1 MPYDN
6 LFDKTAPRPGQSKN
20 IAMRASKWFSRDD
33 GSIGPLTAEDASR
46 VIAAAADVA
55 LIVGPD
61 GIVQDCAFRTS
72 ELENAVED
80 AGSWAGRRWAD
91 TVTVESRQ
99 KAEALL
105 ESALQDSEPH
115 PRHLNHPAALEGSDI
130 AIEYSTVR
138 ANRDGSVIAFGR
150 DLRRLATLQQRLVD
164 AQQAVERDYASLR
177 QAQARYRGLFQT
189 APEPLMVVDAQSLR
203 VTEANPAALTLIEQ
217 GRRSLG
223 ASVLDL
229 LHPDDRA
236 GAQRLLVNMRQAG
249 GPQSMAVRLNPA
261 SGDKPGGDKLASS
274 AASSPSGSV
283 TLDVTMLME
292 DKTAVL
298 VVRLTTAPTAATTKA
313 DNVSDVNQRLLTA
326 FEQAPDG
333 FVLTTPEGALI
344 NANATFIG
352 MAQLGSLARAQGRSI
367 ENWIGQSGVD
377 TEVLLANLKQRGV
390 VRLFATSIRG
400 EMGNSQDVEISA
412 NAVTLDGQQ
421 CFSFVIRDIGRRLT
435 TARSQPP
442 RAMPRSIE
450 QLTELIGR
458 VSMKELVR
466 DAIDVI
472 ERLCIESAL
481 ELTGNNRAS
490 AAEMLGLSRQ
500 SLYVKLRRYGLSDPG
515 DGEADGEAG
524 P

>member
-6 LFDKTAPRPGQSKN
+6 LFDQTAPRPGQSKN
-20 IAMRASKWFSRDD
+20 AAMRASKWFSRDN
-33 GSIGPLTAEDASR
+33 GSIGALSAEDASR

-55 LIVGPD
+55 LIVSPD

-80 AGSWAGRRWAD
+80 AGSWAGRRWTD
-91 TVTVESRQ
+91 TVTVESRH

-105 ESALQDSEPH
+105 ESALKNSESH
-115 PRHLNHPAALEGSDI
+115 PRHLNHPAALEGADI

-138 ANRDGSVIAFGR
+138 AKSDGSVIAFGR

-177 QAQARYRGLFQT
+177 QAQARYRSLFQT

-203 VTEANPAALTLIEQ
+203 ITEANPAALALIEQ

-223 ASVLDL
+223 AAVVDL
-229 LHPDDRA
+229 LHADDRA
-236 GAQRLLVNMRQAG
+236 GAQRLLVGMRQGG

-261 SGDKPGGDKLASS
+261 TADKTNGDKLAAPGLSS
-274 AASSPSGSV
+274 NGPV

-292 DKTAVL
+292 DKAPVL
-298 VVRLTTAPTAATTKA
+298 VVRLTAAPATATANT
-313 DNVSDVNQRLLTA
+313 VSDVNQRLLAA

-333 FVLTTPEGALI
+333 FVLTTPEGELI
-344 NANATFIG
+344 NANATFIA
-352 MAQLGSLARAQGRSI
+352 MAQLGSLTRAQGRSI

-377 TEVLLANLKQRGV
+377 TDVLLANLKQRGV
-390 VRLFATSIRG
+390 LRLFATSIRG
-400 EMGNSQDVEISA
+400 EMGGMNDVEISA
-412 NAVTLDGQQ
+412 NAVTLDGQP
-421 CFSFVIRDIGRRLT
+421 CFSFVIRDVGRRLT
-435 TARSQPP
+435 TTRAQPP

-500 SLYVKLRRYGLSDPG
+500 SLYVKLRRYGLSDSA
-515 DGEADGEAG
+515 DGEADGETV

>member
-6 LFDKTAPRPGQSKN
+6 TPSETAPPPGQRKN
-20 IAMRASKWFSRDD
+20 SAMKASKWFSRDN

-55 LIVGPD
+55 LIVSPD

-80 AGSWAGRRWAD
+80 AGSWAGRLWAE
-91 TVTVESRQ
+91 TVTVESRP

-105 ESALQDSEPH
+105 DGALKDLEPH
-115 PRHLNHPAALEGSDI
+115 LRHLNHPSALDGPDV
-130 AIEYSTVR
+130 AIEYSAVR
-138 ANRDGSVIAFGR
+138 ANSDGSVIAFGR
-150 DLRRLATLQQRLVD
+150 DLRRLATLQQRVVD
-164 AQQAVERDYASLR
+164 AQQALERDYASLR

-189 APEPLMVVDAQSLR
+189 APEPLMVVDAQNLR
-203 VTEANPAALTLIEQ
+203 IVEANPAALALIEQ
-217 GRRSLG
+217 GRRTFG
-223 ASVLDL
+223 ASALDL
-229 LHPDDRA
+229 LHADDRA
-236 GAQRLLVNMRQAG
+236 AAQKLLAGMRQAAG
-249 GPQSMAVRLNPA
+249 GLQSMSVRLNPDSKVDR
-261 SGDKPGGDKLASS
+261 SGPDMPVILGATLLMEENAPVLVLRFTS
-274 AASSPSGSV
+274 AAP
-283 TLDVTMLME
+283 D
-292 DKTAVL
+292 A
-298 VVRLTTAPTAATTKA
+298 KA
-313 DNVSDVNQRLLTA
+313 HGPQEVNERLLTA
-326 FEQAPDG
+326 LDQAPDG
-333 FVLTTPEGALI
+333 FVLTSQNGQVL
-344 NANATFIG
+344 NANAAFIA
-352 MAQLGSLARAQGRSI
+352 MAQLGSLDRAQGRSI

-377 TEVLLANLKQRGV
+377 TDVLLANLKQRGV

-400 EMGNSQDVEISA
+400 EMGSANDVEISA
-412 NAVTLDGQQ
+412 NALMLDGQQ
-421 CFSFVIRDIGRRLT
+421 CFAFIIRDIGRRLT
-435 TARSQPP
+435 TARAQPA

-481 ELTGNNRAS
+481 ELTSNNRAS

-515 DGEADGEAG
+515 DAEPDGEPGA
-524 P
+524 

>member
-6 LFDKTAPRPGQSKN
+6 LPDQTAPGPGQRKN
-20 IAMRASKWFSRDD
+20 YAMRASKWFSRDN
-33 GSIGPLTAEDASR
+33 GSIGPLNAEDASR

-55 LIVGPD
+55 LIVSPD

-80 AGSWAGRRWAD
+80 AGSWAGRRWTD
-91 TVTVESRQ
+91 TVTVESRH

-105 ESALQDSEPH
+105 DGALKDAEPH
-115 PRHLNHPAALEGSDI
+115 LRHLNHPSAHDGSDI
-130 AIEYSTVR
+130 AIEYATVR
-138 ANRDGSVIAFGR
+138 ANSEGSVIAFGR
-150 DLRRLATLQQRLVD
+150 DLRRLANLQQRLVD
-164 AQQAVERDYASLR
+164 AQQALERDYASLR
-177 QAQARYRGLFQT
+177 QAQARYRGLFHS

-203 VTEANPAALTLIEQ
+203 VAEANPAALKLIEQ

-223 ASVLDL
+223 ASFIDL

-236 GAQRLLVNMRQAG
+236 AAQRLLAGMRQAG
-249 GPQSMAVRLNPA
+249 GPQTLPVRLNPD
-261 SGDKPGGDKLASS
+261 STSEKPGGEKLG
-274 AASSPSGSV
+274 PEVRV
-283 TLDVTMLME
+283 TLSVTMLME
-292 DKTAVL
+292 EKAAVL
-298 VVRLTTAPTAATTKA
+298 VLRLTAAPIAAKA
-313 DNVSDVNQRLLTA
+313 SSPSDVNQRLLTA
-326 FEQAPDG
+326 LEQAPDG
-333 FVLTTPEGALI
+333 FVLTTPDGEI
-344 NANATFIG
+344 VNANAAFLG
-352 MAQLGSLARAQGRSI
+352 MAQIGSLDRAQGRSI
-367 ENWIGQSGVD
+367 ETWIGQSGVD
-377 TEVLLANLKQRGV
+377 TDVLLANLKQRGT
-390 VRLFATSIRG
+390 VRLFATSLRG
-400 EMGNSQDVEISA
+400 EMGGTNDVEISA
-412 NAVTLDGQQ
+412 NAVMLDGQQ
-421 CFSFVIRDIGRRLT
+421 YFGFVIRDIGRRLT
-435 TARSQPP
+435 TARAQPA

-515 DGEADGEAG
+515 DSEADGETG
-524 P
+524 S

>member
-1 MPYDN
+1 
-6 LFDKTAPRPGQSKN
+6 
-20 IAMRASKWFSRDD
+20 MRASRWFSRDN
-33 GSIGPLTAEDASR
+33 GSIGPLNAEDASR

-55 LIVGPD
+55 LIVSSD
-61 GIVQDCAFRTS
+61 GIVQDCAFRTT

-80 AGSWAGRRWAD
+80 AGSWAGRRWTE

-105 ESALQDSEPH
+105 DGALKDAEPH
-115 PRHLNHPAALEGSDI
+115 LRHLNHPAALDGADV
-130 AIEYSTVR
+130 AIEYSAVR
-138 ANRDGSVIAFGR
+138 ANSDGSVIAFGR
-150 DLRRLATLQQRLVD
+150 DLRRLANLQQRLVD
-164 AQQAVERDYASLR
+164 AQQALERDYASLR

-189 APEPLMVVDAQSLR
+189 APEPLMVVDSQSLR
-203 VTEANPAALTLIEQ
+203 VAEANPAALKLIEQ

-223 ASVLDL
+223 TPVLDL

-236 GAQRLLVNMRQAG
+236 AAQRLLAGMRQAG
-249 GPQSMAVRLNPA
+249 GSQSMAVRLNPD
-261 SGDKPGGDKLASS
+261 STGDKAGGDKFG
-274 AASSPSGSV
+274 PMV
-283 TLDVTMLME
+283 TVALGVTVLME
-292 DKTAVL
+292 EKSAVL
-298 VVRLTTAPTAATTKA
+298 VLRLTAAPAETKATTA
-313 DNVSDVNQRLLTA
+313 SDVNQRLLTA
-326 FEQAPDG
+326 LEQAPDG
-333 FVLTTPEGALI
+333 FVLTSQDGEVV
-344 NANATFIG
+344 NANAAFIS

-377 TEVLLANLKQRGV
+377 TDVLLANLKQRGV

-400 EMGNSQDVEISA
+400 ELGATQDVEISA
-412 NAVTLDGQQ
+412 NAVMLDGQQ
-421 CFSFVIRDIGRRLT
+421 CFGLVIRDIGRRLT
-435 TARSQPP
+435 TARAQPT

-515 DGEADGEAG
+515 DSETDGEQAS
-524 P
+524 

>member
-1 MPYDN
+1 
-6 LFDKTAPRPGQSKN
+6 
-20 IAMRASKWFSRDD
+20 MRASKWFSRDN
-33 GSIGPLTAEDASR
+33 GSLGPLNAEDASR

-55 LIVGPD
+55 LIVSPD
-61 GIVQDCAFRTS
+61 GIVQDCAFRSS

-80 AGSWAGRRWAD
+80 AGSWAGRLWTD

-99 KAEALL
+99 KAEDLLDGALKD
-105 ESALQDSEPH
+105 AEPH
-115 PRHLNHPAALEGSDI
+115 LRHLNHPAALDGADV
-130 AIEYSTVR
+130 AIEYSVVR
-138 ANRDGSVIAFGR
+138 ANSDGSVIAFGR

-164 AQQAVERDYASLR
+164 AQQALERDYASLR

-203 VTEANPAALTLIEQ
+203 IAEANPAALKLIEQ
-217 GRRSLG
+217 GRRTLG
-223 ASVLDL
+223 VPVVDL
-229 LHPDDRA
+229 LHADDRA
-236 GAQRLLVNMRQAG
+236 NAQRLLAGMRQAA
-249 GPQSMAVRLNPA
+249 GPQSIAVRINPDSA
-261 SGDKPGGDKLASS
+261 GDKAGGAKFGPDM
-274 AASSPSGSV
+274 SV
-283 TLDVTMLME
+283 TLGVTILLE
-292 DKTAVL
+292 EKSAVL
-298 VVRLTTAPTAATTKA
+298 VLRFAAAPSATTA
-313 DNVSDVNQRLLTA
+313 DSGSDVNQRLLTA
-326 FEQAPDG
+326 LDQAPDG
-333 FVLTTPEGALI
+333 FVLTTQDGAVV
-344 NANATFIG
+344 NANAAFIG
-352 MAQLGSLARAQGRSI
+352 MAQLGSLDRARGRSI

-377 TEVLLANLKQRGV
+377 TDVLLANLKQRGV

-400 EMGNSQDVEISA
+400 EMGGTNDVEISA
-412 NAVTLDGQQ
+412 NALMLDGQQ
-421 CFSFVIRDIGRRLT
+421 CFGFVIRDIGRRLT
-435 TARSQPP
+435 TARAQPP

-515 DGEADGEAG
+515 DAEADAEPGS
-524 P
+524 

>member
-1 MPYDN
+1 
-6 LFDKTAPRPGQSKN
+6 
-20 IAMRASKWFSRDD
+20 MRASKWFSRDN
-33 GSIGPLTAEDASR
+33 GSIGPLSAEDASR

-55 LIVGPD
+55 LIVSPD

-80 AGSWAGRRWAD
+80 AGSWAGRRWTD
-91 TVTVESRQ
+91 TVTVESRH

-105 ESALQDSEPH
+105 DGALKDAEPH
-115 PRHLNHPAALEGSDI
+115 LRHLNHPAALDGADV
-130 AIEYSTVR
+130 AIEYSAVR
-138 ANRDGSVIAFGR
+138 ANSDGSVIAFGR
-150 DLRRLATLQQRLVD
+150 DLRRLANLQQRLVD
-164 AQQAVERDYASLR
+164 AQQALERDYASLR

-203 VTEANPAALTLIEQ
+203 IAEANPAALKLIEQ

-223 ASVLDL
+223 APVVDL
-229 LHPDDRA
+229 LHADDRA
-236 GAQRLLVNMRQAG
+236 NAHRLLAGMRQAG
-249 GPQSMAVRLNPA
+249 GAQTMAVRLNPD
-261 SGDKPGGDKLASS
+261 STGDKAAGDKAGGDRFGPNS
-274 AASSPSGSV
+274 SV

-292 DKTAVL
+292 EKSAILVL
-298 VVRLTTAPTAATTKA
+298 RLTAASTAAAKA
-313 DNVSDVNQRLLTA
+313 KSASDVNQRLLTA
-326 FEQAPDG
+326 LEQAPDG
-333 FVLTTPEGALI
+333 FVLTTQDGEVL
-344 NANATFIG
+344 NANAAFIG
-352 MAQLGSLARAQGRSI
+352 MTQLGTLARAQGRSI
-367 ENWIGQSGVD
+367 DNWIGQSGVD
-377 TEVLLANLKQRGV
+377 TDVLLANLKQRGI

-400 EMGNSQDVEISA
+400 EVGGTNDVEISA
-412 NAVTLDGQQ
+412 NAVMIDGQQ
-421 CFSFVIRDIGRRLT
+421 CFGFVIRDIGRRLT
-435 TARSQPP
+435 TARSQPA

-515 DGEADGEAG
+515 DSEPDGETG
-524 P
+524 S

>member
-6 LFDKTAPRPGQSKN
+6 VPSETEPSQGQRKN
-20 IAMRASKWFSRDD
+20 AVMRASKWFSRDN
-33 GSIGPLTAEDASR
+33 GSIGPLNAEDASR

-55 LIVGPD
+55 LIVSPD

-80 AGSWAGRRWAD
+80 AGSWAGRRWTD

-105 ESALQDSEPH
+105 EGALKDADPH
-115 PRHLNHPAALEGSDI
+115 LRHLNHPAAIDGSDI
-130 AIEYSTVR
+130 AIEYATVR
-138 ANRDGSVIAFGR
+138 ANSDGSVIAFGR
-150 DLRRLATLQQRLVD
+150 DLRRLGTLQQRLVD
-164 AQQAVERDYASLR
+164 AQQALERDYASLR

-189 APEPLMVVDAQSLR
+189 APEPLMVVDSQTLR
-203 VTEANPAALTLIEQ
+203 VTEANPAAFKLIEQ
-217 GRRSLG
+217 GRRTLG
-223 ASVLDL
+223 MPAVDI

-236 GAQRLLVNMRQAG
+236 AASRLLVGMRQAG
-249 GPQSMAVRLNPA
+249 GAQSLAVRINPD
-261 SGDKPGGDKLASS
+261 STGDKSHPNL
-274 AASSPSGSV
+274 PM
-283 TLDVTMLME
+283 TLNVTMLME
-292 DKTAVL
+292 EKSTVL
-298 VVRLTTAPTAATTKA
+298 VLRLDAPAAAPNANST
-313 DNVSDVNQRLLTA
+313 SDVNQRLLTA
-326 FEQAPDG
+326 LEQAPDA
-333 FVLTTPEGALI
+333 FVLTSQDGEVV
-344 NANATFIG
+344 NANAAFIA
-352 MAQLGSLARAQGRSI
+352 MAQIGSLERAQGRSI

-377 TEVLLANLKQRGV
+377 IDVLLANLKQRGL

-400 EMGNSQDVEISA
+400 EMGGTNDVEISA
-412 NAVTLDGQQ
+412 NAVMLDGQQ
-421 CFSFVIRDIGRRLT
+421 CFGFVIRDVGRRLT
-435 TARSQPP
+435 TARAQPA

-515 DGEADGEAG
+515 DSESDGEAG
-524 P
+524 S

>member
-1 MPYDN
+1 
-6 LFDKTAPRPGQSKN
+6 
-20 IAMRASKWFSRDD
+20 MRASKWFSRDN
-33 GSIGPLTAEDASR
+33 GSIGPLSAEDASR

-55 LIVGPD
+55 LIVSPD

-80 AGSWAGRRWAD
+80 AESWAGRRWTD
-91 TVTVESRQ
+91 TVTVESRI

-105 ESALQDSEPH
+105 EGALKDAEPH
-115 PRHLNHPAALEGSDI
+115 LRHLNHPSALDGSDI

-138 ANRDGSVIAFGR
+138 ANDDGSVIAFGR
-150 DLRRLATLQQRLVD
+150 DLRRLSSLQQRLVD
-164 AQQAVERDYASLR
+164 AQQALERDYASLR

-203 VTEANPAALTLIEQ
+203 IAEANPAALKLIEQ
-217 GRRSLG
+217 GRRTLG
-223 ASVLDL
+223 AAVVELV
-229 LHPDDRA
+229 HPDDRA
-236 GAQRLLVNMRQAG
+236 GVQRLLTGMRQAG
-249 GPQSMAVRLNPA
+249 GPQSMAVRLNPD
-261 SGDKPGGDKLASS
+261 STGDKAGDKSGP
-274 AASSPSGSV
+274 AANC
-283 TLDVTMLME
+283 TLGVTMLME
-292 DKTAVL
+292 EKSAVL
-298 VVRLTTAPTAATTKA
+298 VLRLGAAATEIKA
-313 DNVSDVNQRLLTA
+313 NGTSDVNQRLLTA
-326 FEQAPDG
+326 LEESPDG
-333 FVLTTPEGALI
+333 FVLTTQDGDVL
-344 NANATFIG
+344 NANAAFIG
-352 MAQLGSLARAQGRSI
+352 MAQLGSSDRAQGRSI

-377 TEVLLANLKQRGV
+377 TDVLLANLKQRGV

-400 EMGNSQDVEISA
+400 EMGSTNDVEISA
-412 NAVTLDGQQ
+412 NAVMLDGQQ
-421 CFSFVIRDIGRRLT
+421 CFGFVIRDIGRRLT
-435 TARSQPP
+435 TARAQPA

-515 DGEADGEAG
+515 DSEADGEPGA
-524 P
+524 

>member
-1 MPYDN
+1 M
-6 LFDKTAPRPGQSKN
+6 PGQRKN
-20 IAMRASKWFSRDD
+20 TAMRASKWFSRDN

-46 VIAAAADVA
+46 IVAAAADVA
-55 LIVGPD
+55 LLVSSD
-61 GIVQDCAFRTS
+61 GIVQDCAFRTP

-80 AGSWAGRRWAD
+80 AGSWAGRPWAD
-91 TVTVESRQ
+91 TVTVESRH

-105 ESALQDSEPH
+105 DGALKDAEPH
-115 PRHLNHPAALEGSDI
+115 LRHLNYPAAVDGPDV
-130 AIEYSTVR
+130 AIEYSAVR
-138 ANRDGSVIAFGR
+138 ANSDGSVIAFGR
-150 DLRRLATLQQRLVD
+150 DLRRLSTLQQRLVD
-164 AQQAVERDYASLR
+164 AQQALERDYASLR

-189 APEPLMVVDAQSLR
+189 APEPLIVADAQTLR
-203 VTEANPAALTLIEQ
+203 VTEANPAALKLIEQ
-217 GRRSLG
+217 GRRTLG
-223 ASVLDL
+223 APVVDL
-229 LHPDDRA
+229 LHADDRA
-236 GAQRLLVNMRQAG
+236 GAQRLLAGMRQAG
-249 GPQSMAVRLNPA
+249 SPQSMRVRLNPD
-261 SGDKPGGDKLASS
+261 STGERGGDKAG
-274 AASSPSGSV
+274 GSKFGP
-283 TLDVTMLME
+283 DVSVNLGATVLME
-292 DKTAVL
+292 EKSAVL
-298 VVRLTTAPTAATTKA
+298 VLRFSTVAPDTTAKSA
-313 DNVSDVNQRLLTA
+313 SDVNQRLLTA
-326 FEQAPDG
+326 LEQATDG
-333 FVLTTPEGALI
+333 FVLTSQDGEVM
-344 NANATFIG
+344 NANAAFIG

-400 EMGNSQDVEISA
+400 EMGGTNDVEISA
-412 NAVTLDGQQ
+412 NAVMLDGQQ
-421 CFSFVIRDIGRRLT
+421 CFGFVIRDIGRRLT
-435 TARSQPP
+435 TARAQPP

-515 DGEADGEAG
+515 DAEPDGEPG
-524 P
+524 S

>member
-1 MPYDN
+1 
-6 LFDKTAPRPGQSKN
+6 
-20 IAMRASKWFSRDD
+20 MRASKWFSRDN

-55 LIVGPD
+55 LIVSPD
-61 GIVQDCAFRTS
+61 GIVQDCAFRTP

-80 AGSWAGRRWAD
+80 AGSWAGRRWTD
-91 TVTVESRQ
+91 TVTVESRH

-105 ESALQDSEPH
+105 DGALKDAEPH
-115 PRHLNHPAALEGSDI
+115 LRHLNHPAALDGSDV
-130 AIEYSTVR
+130 AIEYSAVR
-138 ANRDGSVIAFGR
+138 ANSDGSVIAFGR
-150 DLRRLATLQQRLVD
+150 DLRRLANLQQRLVD
-164 AQQAVERDYASLR
+164 AQQALERDYASLR

-203 VTEANPAALTLIEQ
+203 IAEANPAALKLIEQ

-223 ASVLDL
+223 APVVEL
-229 LHPDDRA
+229 LHADDRVA
-236 GAQRLLVNMRQAG
+236 AQRLLAGMRQAP
-249 GPQSMAVRLNPA
+249 GPQSMTVRLNPDSTGDRA
-261 SGDKPGGDKLASS
+261 AGDKTGGDRF
-274 AASSPSGSV
+274 SPNGSI

-292 DKTAVL
+292 EKSAVL
-298 VVRLTTAPTAATTKA
+298 VLRLTAAPATAKGKSA
-313 DNVSDVNQRLLTA
+313 SDVNQRLLTA
-326 FEQAPDG
+326 LEQAPDG
-333 FVLTTPEGALI
+333 FVLTTQDGEVV
-344 NANATFIG
+344 NANAAFIG
-352 MAQLGSLARAQGRSI
+352 MAQLGTLPRAQGRSI
-367 ENWIGQSGVD
+367 DNWIGQSGVD
-377 TEVLLANLKQRGV
+377 TDVLLANLKQRGV

-400 EMGNSQDVEISA
+400 EMGATQDVEISA
-412 NAVTLDGQQ
+412 NAVMLDGQQ
-421 CFSFVIRDIGRRLT
+421 CFGFVIRDIGRRLT
-435 TARSQPP
+435 TARAQPA

-458 VSMKELVR
+458 VSIKELVR

-515 DGEADGEAG
+515 DSESDGETG
-524 P
+524 S

>member
-6 LFDKTAPRPGQSKN
+6 LPAQTAPAPGQRKN
-20 IAMRASKWFSRDD
+20 FAMRASKWFSRDN
-33 GSIGPLTAEDASR
+33 GSIGPLNAEDASR

-55 LIVGPD
+55 LLVSPD

-91 TVTVESRQ
+91 TVTVESRH

-105 ESALQDSEPH
+105 DGALKDAEPH
-115 PRHLNHPAALEGSDI
+115 LRHLNHPAAHDGSDV
-130 AIEYSTVR
+130 AIEYAAVR
-138 ANRDGSVIAFGR
+138 ATSDGSVIAFGR

-164 AQQAVERDYASLR
+164 AQQALERDYASLR

-189 APEPLMVVDAQSLR
+189 APEPVMVVDAQSLR
-203 VTEANPAALTLIEQ
+203 VTEANPAALKLIEQ
-217 GRRSLG
+217 GRRTLG
-223 ASVLDL
+223 TSVVDL
-229 LHPDDRA
+229 LHTDDRA
-236 GAQRLLVNMRQAG
+236 AAQRLLAGMRQAG
-249 GPQSMAVRLNPA
+249 GSQTITVRLNPDSTGEKA
-261 SGDKPGGDKLASS
+261 GVNKSGPDVSVSLG
-274 AASSPSGSV
+274 V
-283 TLDVTMLME
+283 TLLME
-292 DKTAVL
+292 EKSAVL
-298 VVRLTTAPTAATTKA
+298 VLRLGTAPTATTATST
-313 DNVSDVNQRLLTA
+313 SDVNQRLLTA
-326 FEQAPDG
+326 LEQATDG
-333 FVLTTPEGALI
+333 FVLTSQDGDVM
-344 NANATFIG
+344 NANAAFIA
-352 MAQLGSLARAQGRSI
+352 MAQVGSLVRAQGRSI

-377 TEVLLANLKQRGV
+377 TDVLLANLKQRGV
-390 VRLFATSIRG
+390 VRLFATSVRG
-400 EMGNSQDVEISA
+400 EMGSTSDVEISA
-412 NAVTLDGQQ
+412 NAVMLDGQQ
-421 CFSFVIRDIGRRLT
+421 CFGFVIRDIGRRLTT

-515 DGEADGEAG
+515 DAEPDGEAG
-524 P
+524 S

>member
-6 LFDKTAPRPGQSKN
+6 LPDQTAPMPGQSKN
-20 IAMRASKWFSRDD
+20 SEMRASKWFSRDN

-55 LIVGPD
+55 LIVSSD
-61 GIVQDCAFRTS
+61 GIVQDCAFRSS

-105 ESALQDSEPH
+105 ESALKDSETH

-138 ANRDGSVIAFGR
+138 ASSDGSVIAFGR
-150 DLRRLATLQQRLVD
+150 DLRRLANLQQRLVD
-164 AQQAVERDYASLR
+164 AQEALERDYASLR
-177 QAQARYRGLFQT
+177 QTQARYRGLFQT

-203 VTEANPAALTLIEQ
+203 IAEANPAALKLIEH

-223 ASVLDL
+223 APVVEL
-229 LHPDDRA
+229 LHTDDRA
-236 GAQRLLVNMRQAG
+236 AAQRMLAGMRQAG
-249 GPQSMAVRLNPA
+249 GPQSMAVRLNPDSTGEKA
-261 SGDKPGGDKLASS
+261 GDK
-274 AASSPSGSV
+274 SGPDVSV
-283 TLDVTMLME
+283 TLGITMLME
-292 DKTAVL
+292 EKSAVL
-298 VVRLTTAPTAATTKA
+298 VVRLATAPAATTA
-313 DNVSDVNQRLLTA
+313 NSASDVNQRMLTA
-326 FEQAPDG
+326 LEQAADG
-333 FVLTTPEGALI
+333 FVLTTQDGDVI
-344 NANATFIG
+344 NANAAFIG
-352 MAQLGSLARAQGRSI
+352 MAQLGSLTRAQGRSI

-377 TEVLLANLKQRGV
+377 TDVLLANLKQRGT

-400 EMGNSQDVEISA
+400 EMGSMNDVEISA
-412 NAVTLDGQQ
+412 NAVMLDGQQ
-421 CFSFVIRDIGRRLT
+421 CFGFVIRDVGRRLAP
-435 TARSQPP
+435 ARSQPA

-500 SLYVKLRRYGLSDPG
+500 SLYVKLRRYGLTDPG
-515 DGEADGEAG
+515 DAEPDGEAG

>member
-1 MPYDN
+1 
-6 LFDKTAPRPGQSKN
+6 
-20 IAMRASKWFSRDD
+20 
-33 GSIGPLTAEDASR
+33 
-46 VIAAAADVA
+46 
-55 LIVGPD
+55 
-61 GIVQDCAFRTS
+61 
-72 ELENAVED
+72 
-80 AGSWAGRRWAD
+80 
-91 TVTVESRQ
+91 
-99 KAEALL
+99 
-105 ESALQDSEPH
+105 
-115 PRHLNHPAALEGSDI
+115 
-130 AIEYSTVR
+130 
-138 ANRDGSVIAFGR
+138 
-150 DLRRLATLQQRLVD
+150 
-164 AQQAVERDYASLR
+164 
-177 QAQARYRGLFQT
+177 
-189 APEPLMVVDAQSLR
+189 
-203 VTEANPAALTLIEQ
+203 
-217 GRRSLG
+217 
-223 ASVLDL
+223 
-229 LHPDDRA
+229 
-236 GAQRLLVNMRQAG
+236 
-249 GPQSMAVRLNPA
+249 MAVRLHPITGDKAGGDKSALPGVPA
-261 SGDKPGGDKLASS
+261 SGP
-274 AASSPSGSV
+274 V

-298 VVRLTTAPTAATTKA
+298 VVRLTAAPATDTATASTKT
-313 DNVSDVNQRLLTA
+313 VSDVNQRLLAA

-333 FVLTTPEGALI
+333 FVLTTPEGELI

-377 TEVLLANLKQRGV
+377 TDVLLANLKQRGV

-515 DGEADGEAG
+515 DGEADGDSGA
-524 P
+524 

>member
-6 LFDKTAPRPGQSKN
+6 LPAQTAPEPGQRKN
-20 IAMRASKWFSRDD
+20 AAMRASKWFSRDK
-33 GSIGPLTAEDASR
+33 GSIGPLGADDASR
-46 VIAAAADVA
+46 VLAAAADVA
-55 LIVGPD
+55 LIVSPD
-61 GIVQDCAFRTS
+61 GIVQDCAFRTT

-80 AGSWAGRRWAD
+80 AGSWAGRLWTD

-105 ESALQDSEPH
+105 SGALKDSEPH
-115 PRHLNHPAALEGSDI
+115 LRHLNHPAALGGSDV

-138 ANRDGSVIAFGR
+138 ASSDGSVIAFGR
-150 DLRRLATLQQRLVD
+150 DLRRLASMQQRLVD
-164 AQQAVERDYASLR
+164 AQQALERDYTSLR

-203 VTEANPAALTLIEQ
+203 VAEANPAALKLIEQ

-223 ASVLDL
+223 VPVVDL
-229 LHPDDRA
+229 LHADDRA
-236 GAQRLLVNMRQAG
+236 AAQRLLAGMRQSG
-249 GPQSMAVRLNPA
+249 RPQSLAVRLNPD
-261 SGDKPGGDKLASS
+261 STGDKAGADVSVTLGVTVLIEETSTVLVLRLTAAPIATTASS
-274 AASSPSGSV
+274 A
-283 TLDVTMLME
+283 
-292 DKTAVL
+292 
-298 VVRLTTAPTAATTKA
+298 
-313 DNVSDVNQRLLTA
+313 SDVNQRLVTA
-326 FEQAPDG
+326 LEQATDG
-333 FVLTTPEGALI
+333 FVLTTQDGDVMS
-344 NANATFIG
+344 ANAAFIA
-352 MAQLGSLARAQGRSI
+352 MAQLGSVARAEGRSI

-377 TEVLLANLKQRGV
+377 TDVLLANLKQRGV

-400 EMGNSQDVEISA
+400 EMGGLNDVEISA
-412 NAVTLDGQQ
+412 NAVMLDGQQ
-421 CFSFVIRDIGRRLT
+421 CFGFVIRDIGRRLT
-435 TARSQPP
+435 TARAQPA

-515 DGEADGEAG
+515 DGDADGDAG
-524 P
+524 A

>member
-1 MPYDN
+1 
-6 LFDKTAPRPGQSKN
+6 
-20 IAMRASKWFSRDD
+20 MRASKWFSRDN
-33 GSIGPLTAEDASR
+33 GSIGPLNAEDASR

-55 LIVGPD
+55 LIVSPD

-80 AGSWAGRRWAD
+80 AGSWAGRRWTE
-91 TVTVESRQ
+91 TVTVESRH

-105 ESALQDSEPH
+105 DGALKDAEPH
-115 PRHLNHPAALEGSDI
+115 LRHLNHPSALDGGDV
-130 AIEYSTVR
+130 AIEYAAVR
-138 ANRDGSVIAFGR
+138 ANSDGSVIAFGR

-164 AQQAVERDYASLR
+164 AQQALERDYASLR

-189 APEPLMVVDAQSLR
+189 AAEPLMVVDAQSLR
-203 VTEANPAALTLIEQ
+203 IAEANPAALKLLEQ
-217 GRRSLG
+217 GRRGLG
-223 ASVLDL
+223 APVIDL
-229 LHPDDRA
+229 LHADDRA
-236 GAQRLLVNMRQAG
+236 AAQRLLAGMRQAS
-249 GPQSMAVRLNPA
+249 GPQSMTVRLNPD
-261 SGDKPGGDKLASS
+261 STGEKGGGDKFGPEL
-274 AASSPSGSV
+274 SV
-283 TLDVTMLME
+283 TLGVTMLME
-292 DKTAVL
+292 EKSAVL
-298 VVRLTTAPTAATTKA
+298 VLRFAAAAPATKA
-313 DNVSDVNQRLLTA
+313 NKTSDVNQRLLTA
-326 FEQAPDG
+326 LEQAPDG
-333 FVLTTPEGALI
+333 FVLTTPDGEVI
-344 NANATFIG
+344 NANAAFIG

-367 ENWIGQSGVD
+367 ETWIGQSGVD
-377 TEVLLANLKQRGV
+377 TDVLLANLKQRGI

-400 EMGNSQDVEISA
+400 EMGGTNDVEISA
-412 NAVTLDGQQ
+412 NAVMLDGQQ
-421 CFSFVIRDIGRRLT
+421 CFGFVIRDIGRRLT
-435 TARSQPP
+435 TARAQPA

-515 DGEADGEAG
+515 DSESDGESG
-524 P
+524 S

>member
-1 MPYDN
+1 VPYDN
-6 LFDKTAPRPGQSKN
+6 FPDQTEPPAGQRKN
-20 IAMRASKWFSRDD
+20 AAMRASKWFSRDN

-46 VIAAAADVA
+46 VVAAAADVA
-55 LIVGPD
+55 LIVSPD

-80 AGSWAGRRWAD
+80 AGSWAGRRWSD
-91 TVTVESRQ
+91 TVTVESRH

-105 ESALQDSEPH
+105 DGALKDAEPH
-115 PRHLNHPAALEGSDI
+115 LRHLNHRSALGGSDV
-130 AIEYSTVR
+130 AIEYSAVR
-138 ANRDGSVIAFGR
+138 ANSDGSVIAFGR

-164 AQQAVERDYASLR
+164 AQQTLERDYTSLR

-189 APEPLMVVDAQSLR
+189 ASEPLMVVDAQSLR
-203 VTEANPAALTLIEQ
+203 IAEANPAALKLIEQ
-217 GRRSLG
+217 GRRQLG
-223 ASVLDL
+223 VPVVDL
-229 LHPDDRA
+229 LHADDRVN
-236 GAQRLLVNMRQAG
+236 AQRLLAGMRQAA
-249 GPQSMAVRLNPA
+249 GPQSMAARINPD
-261 SGDKPGGDKLASS
+261 STGDKAGGDK
-274 AASSPSGSV
+274 SGRFGPEMSV
-283 TLDVTMLME
+283 TLGVTMLME
-292 DKTAVL
+292 EKSAVL
-298 VVRLTTAPTAATTKA
+298 VLRFTPAPAARSANST
-313 DNVSDVNQRLLTA
+313 SDVNQRLLTA
-326 FEQAPDG
+326 LEQSPDG
-333 FVLTTPEGALI
+333 FVLTSQDGEVV
-344 NANATFIG
+344 NANTAFIG
-352 MAQLGSLARAQGRSI
+352 MAQLGSLAAAQGRSI

-377 TEVLLANLKQRGV
+377 AEVLLANLKQRGV

-400 EMGNSQDVEISA
+400 EMGSTNDVEISA
-412 NAVTLDGQQ
+412 NAVMLDGSQ
-421 CFSFVIRDIGRRLT
+421 CFGFVVRDIGRRLT
-435 TARSQPP
+435 PARAQPQ

-515 DGEADGEAG
+515 DAEPDGEAG
-524 P
+524 S